1 MEFVYSAIGLSIAMA
16 IIPAYIAKSRG
27 RSFSLF
33 LLYGLLLGPI
43 AIIHALVLQRR
54 TVAAESLAAKKCPYC
69 AERIK
74 LEAIVCRYCG
84 RDLPPIQAARLGR
97 VPEPSAPI
105 ILSDSTDQPTGDKF
119 RLSQRKFQ
127 IGLFAAVFLFTMLA
141 VYILD

>member
-54 TVAAESLAAKKCPYC
+54 TVAAESPAAKKCPYC

-84 RDLPPIQAARLGR
+84 RDLPPIRLN
-97 VPEPSAPI
+97 
-105 ILSDSTDQPTGDKF
+105 DSVEYLRRPP
-119 RLSQRKFQ
+119 L
-127 IGLFAAVFLFTMLA
+127 
-141 VYILD
+141 